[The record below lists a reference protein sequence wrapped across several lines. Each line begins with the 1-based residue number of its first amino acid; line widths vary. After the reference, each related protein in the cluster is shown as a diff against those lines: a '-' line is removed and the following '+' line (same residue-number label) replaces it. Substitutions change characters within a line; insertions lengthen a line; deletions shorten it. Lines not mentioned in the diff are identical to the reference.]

1 MSFFQGVWGSSLAK
15 LSQGRRVFLVP
26 LMPIFLPSLYRC
38 SGVTYLDHAG
48 TTLYAKSQLEAHTT
62 NLAANLYG
70 NPHSQSP
77 SSQLTT
83 AAVDHARDSVL
94 QFFGTDSSHYDVVF
108 TSGCTGALKLL
119 GESFPW
125 HCRKKPQPFSTPNI
139 SSATTAETTVFYT
152 RDLKKVQA
160 AGNSS
165 SYEIVQ
171 GSVFCYLEDNHT
183 SVVGMREVAVQC
195 GARAIC
201 VAEQDIISS
210 SQFEIGTTLLKSGT
224 PQTEPVPSNCTVN
237 DISEDQDCSHQREIF
252 NLFAYPAQSNFS
264 GRKYPLSWAAD
275 IQNGRLFFSGLHPP
289 TFPKYPSSSWKICLD
304 AASFVATNPLDLSRF
319 PVDFVTLSFYKM
331 FGFPTGLGALLVRKD
346 NSQLL
351 HKNYF
356 GGGSVL
362 STVSRTGL
370 HVSRQQLHER

>member
-1 MSFFQGVWGSSLAK
+1 MSFFQGVRNSPLAGLSKERVVGEISSTE
-15 LSQGRRVFLVP
+15 
-26 LMPIFLPSLYRC
+26 SLLFT
-38 SGVTYLDHAG
+38 GVTYLDHAG
-48 TTLYAKSQLEAHTT
+48 ATLYAKSQLEAHVT
-62 NLAANLYG
+62 NLATNLYG

-83 AAVDHARDSVL
+83 AAVDHARESVL

-125 HCRKKPQPFSTPNI
+125 HCRKKPQPFSTPNM
-139 SSATTAETTVFYT
+139 SKAETAVFYT
-152 RDLKKVQA
+152 RDFKKAQA
-160 AGNSS
+160 VDNSS
-165 SYEIVQ
+165 SYEIIQ

-195 GARAIC
+195 GARAVC
-201 VAEQDIISS
+201 VAERDIISS

-224 PQTEPVPSNCTVN
+224 PHTEPVPSNCTVN
-237 DISEDQDCSHQREIF
+237 DISEDQGCSNQREIF

-264 GRKYPLSWAAD
+264 GQKYPLSWAAD
-275 IQNGRLFFSGLHPP
+275 IQNGQLFFSGLHPP

-304 AASFVATNPLDLSRF
+304 AASFVATNPLDLSKF
-319 PVDFVTLSFYKM
+319 PIDFVTLSFYKM

-346 NSQLL
+346 NSELL
-351 HKNYF
+351 HKSYF

-370 HVSRQQLHER
+370 HVSRQELHER